1 VFPCVEF
8 LDPYYDSVLR
18 LERSPKTY
26 LALGVLIFAAAARA
40 ERVATLEGTNMRAT
54 VTTGLAGLPLLRLFF
69 FIEDGVLNIMHV
81 EPYDEWE
88 P

>member
-18 LERSPKTY
+18 LERSPRTY
-26 LALGVLIFAAAARA
+26 LALGILIFRAAARA
-40 ERVATLEGTNMRAT
+40 ERVALLGETNMRA
-54 VTTGLAGLPLLRLFF
+54 VITTGVAGLPLLRLFF

-81 EPYDEWE
+81 EPYDELE